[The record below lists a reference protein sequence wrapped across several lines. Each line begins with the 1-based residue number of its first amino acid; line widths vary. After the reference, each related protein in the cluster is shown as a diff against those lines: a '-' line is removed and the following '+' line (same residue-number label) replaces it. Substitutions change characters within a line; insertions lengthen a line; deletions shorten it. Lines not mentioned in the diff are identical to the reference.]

1 MQKFNY
7 SNLIIINN
15 QYHFTNSINQT
26 LSQISNIPQINFSH
40 YFNQPLLLNQTSI
53 NQINTFFKQNKI
65 TFYDINHNNKSLTL
79 IFDFSY
85 HTKQKIKNILK
96 QYPQI
101 KNYSI
106 QIQNFK
112 KYK

>member
-1 MQKFNY
+1 MQK

-15 QYHFTNSINQT
+15 QYYFTNSITKT

-40 YFNQPLLLNQTSI
+40 FFNQPLLLNQTSI
-53 NQINTFFKQNKI
+53 NQINKFFKQNKI
-65 TFYDINHNNKSLTL
+65 TFYNINHNNKSLSL

-85 HTKQKIKNILK
+85 HTKQKIQNILNK
-96 QYPQI
+96 YPQI

-106 QIQNFK
+106 QIQNPK